1 MLSTMASAHSELI
14 LAEKG
19 KSKAIIVANGHM
31 EQADEL
37 QSYLQ
42 KVTGAKFEMLA
53 EGAKLPA
60 GKSAIVLRVVDKLPN
75 TSDRETAKQ
84 AYRIRI
90 ERNRLHL
97 QGASTLGLTYA
108 VYGFLEDHLGL
119 RFYDFQSDRLSYRG
133 PGFEVI
139 PARPTLKLNRIDE
152 TQEPAF
158 PIRGFIYYIP
168 IDRWLLK
175 NRGGG
180 MPAHAI
186 WANHNFYS
194 LIPPKKYFGEHP
206 DWFPFRDGKR
216 QHDWSM
222 GLCGTNVG
230 LAKELAD
237 QLMLKMAKQK
247 DPSKPISAA
256 QGDGFTGCQCEE
268 CRALVHREGT
278 EAAPLLLMLNRAL
291 EITSEKF
298 PENKVITFAYFDTL
312 PVPKTL
318 RPHRNLWINVVSSSL
333 SQNAAGDQVGTI
345 RNNPSNRGYAKAI
358 HDWPK
363 VAPGRVAVWHWSALS
378 HFTEW
383 PDMYSLADNV
393 RYMQECGIAAVQ
405 LQVGWGSLN
414 WAWLRNW
421 LFLKLCWN
429 PQADADQLI
438 EQFVKDYYGRRA
450 APHIL
455 KCLKLSYQAYRE
467 SGFAPTGVRWTGW
480 PATLQLKVYPP
491 EILSEMD
498 SLLARAQ
505 KAAAKEK
512 DPMYAKHALHARAT
526 TVDHM
531 ILSGAEANA
540 KWGATRKPHEGK
552 RWWVASGRQD
562 LAERISRLMEVHRI
576 GDLGEFGPTREISW
590 FMHKHGGPISR
601 IRNKELIVDAA
612 PDMAGQITS
621 IIHLSSGKEI
631 LTADKALAGYQ
642 DKFRGINSQVWK
654 ITDESEEKLA
664 THLTLS
670 PPRWGWTLN
679 NTFLRALSFN
689 GKGGLSIARRYEQKK
704 GGGLRNPTRFTTEW
718 RLALPKPSLA
728 RVAVKGGGILKM
740 IDLRYAEPGGIR
752 GVRAGEKLSGN
763 DFMEERIDD
772 VIAVSDAQVT
782 ELPLSES
789 KGDLVIQ
796 LDRGDGLVV
805 RVQTSAT
812 GWEAVNVQPVIE
824 KQRLTVT
831 LVAQA
836 RKMDPAAKAYDLPT
850 QNFSVTT
857 ASPARPAIKE
867 PAETEPAAPH
877 PKIRHLGE
885 RRALNERD
893 GAELIWIPSGVFL
906 RGSKKGEGASDERP
920 QKKIHLDG
928 FWIYRHP
935 VTVKQYGA
943 YSKAA
948 GRDVP
953 PIPWGQNMRSDPTAP
968 EESYPIL
975 VNWYESD
982 EYAKWAGGALPTEA
996 QWEKA
1001 ARGSDGR
1008 QFPWGNKW
1016 EPQKAGSME
1025 RTIGKLRK
1033 GSLPVGASPAGAS
1046 PYGVEDM
1053 AGNVWEWVNDWYD
1066 HHYYSRSPSR
1076 NPRGPKAGTHKVLR
1090 GGDSL
1095 WDERFARC
1103 ASRFLTPPHVRNWV
1117 KTGFRCVIVAPGP
1130 RQ

>member
-480 PATLQLKVYPP
+480 PATRFAQSSRASSFSFRTRSSPRRLTSSVRSSPGNASP
-491 EILSEMD
+491 ND
-498 SLLARAQ
+498 SNQ
-505 KAAAKEK
+505 
-512 DPMYAKHALHARAT
+512 ALRPST
-526 TVDHM
+526 
-531 ILSGAEANA
+531 
-540 KWGATRKPHEGK
+540 
-552 RWWVASGRQD
+552 GRPSTD
-562 LAERISRLMEVHRI
+562 AIRS
-576 GDLGEFGPTREISW
+576 PT
-590 FMHKHGGPISR
+590 
-601 IRNKELIVDAA
+601 A
-612 PDMAGQITS
+612 
-621 IIHLSSGKEI
+621 
-631 LTADKALAGYQ
+631 
-642 DKFRGINSQVWK
+642 
-654 ITDESEEKLA
+654 
-664 THLTLS
+664 S
-670 PPRWGWTLN
+670 PPRSAGPSVKTWTTCSPPPRISCSLSPGQPGSTGLPFSSSGSAPTTSSDGIAN
-679 NTFLRALSFN
+679 PSDSPRPSIAVFTPTTRPLMSNRGPPELPWLIAASVCMKRSNSSRPRNRLRA
-689 GKGGLSIARRYEQKK
+689 
-704 GGGLRNPTRFTTEW
+704 
-718 RLALPKPSLA
+718 
-728 RVAVKGGGILKM
+728 
-740 IDLRYAEPGGIR
+740 
-752 GVRAGEKLSGN
+752 
-763 DFMEERIDD
+763 ERM
-772 VIAVSDAQVT
+772 
-782 ELPLSES
+782 P
-789 KGDLVIQ
+789 
-796 LDRGDGLVV
+796 R
-805 RVQTSAT
+805 
-812 GWEAVNVQPVIE
+812 
-824 KQRLTVT
+824 
-831 LVAQA
+831 
-836 RKMDPAAKAYDLPT
+836 
-850 QNFSVTT
+850 
-857 ASPARPAIKE
+857 
-867 PAETEPAAPH
+867 
-877 PKIRHLGE
+877 
-885 RRALNERD
+885 
-893 GAELIWIPSGVFL
+893 
-906 RGSKKGEGASDERP
+906 
-920 QKKIHLDG
+920 
-928 FWIYRHP
+928 
-935 VTVKQYGA
+935 VTVC
-943 YSKAA
+943 
-948 GRDVP
+948 P
-953 PIPWGQNMRSDPTAP
+953 
-968 EESYPIL
+968 
-975 VNWYESD
+975 
-982 EYAKWAGGALPTEA
+982 
-996 QWEKA
+996 
-1001 ARGSDGR
+1001 
-1008 QFPWGNKW
+1008 
-1016 EPQKAGSME
+1016 
-1025 RTIGKLRK
+1025 
-1033 GSLPVGASPAGAS
+1033 
-1046 PYGVEDM
+1046 
-1053 AGNVWEWVNDWYD
+1053 
-1066 HHYYSRSPSR
+1066 
-1076 NPRGPKAGTHKVLR
+1076 
-1090 GGDSL
+1090 
-1095 WDERFARC
+1095 
-1103 ASRFLTPPHVRNWV
+1103 
-1117 KTGFRCVIVAPGP
+1117 
-1130 RQ
+1130 